1 MVVVEKVLAGF
12 REVDRSLARQAP
24 YVSDL
29 QHGKICSDTHIWQVN
44 ESVVA

>member
-12 REVDRSLARQAP
+12 REVGRSLARQAP
-24 YVSDL
+24 HVSDL
-29 QHGKICSDTHIWQVN
+29 QHGKICSATNIWHVN